1 MHITNVL
8 CVLSSCKYHF
18 RLVVLLQC
26 CCKYDKT
33 LTVHTKNTV
42 YLQSL
47 SCFRPY
53 HFRVYV
59 IQPIGFRF
67 CTRHL
72 MCVYVPTSFC
82 TGMLFFTLHNGDCQ
96 LSYWVD
102 GQLGYKTIG
111 QQTVGR
117 QLFGRKTFG
126 RHSWDDWA
134 TVLGDKV
141 LRSSTQ

>member
-8 CVLSSCKYHF
+8 CVLSSCKHHF

-96 LSYWVD
+96 LSYWVY
-102 GQLGYKTIG
+102 GQNWATRLLGNRLLGDNCLGERRLGDIVGTIG
-111 QQTVGR
+111 R
-117 QLFGRKTFG
+117 QC
-126 RHSWDDWA
+126 WA
-134 TVLGDKV
+134 TKY
-141 LRSSTQ
+141 